1 MRKTAIVTGGTRG
14 IGFGIVKKLA
24 EKEYN
29 LVVFANET
37 ADEAG
42 ESLDYLDR
50 RKASYAYIQGDLAN
64 LEEHQRL
71 LDTAKERFGR
81 VDLLVN
87 NAGVISLYRQDLMLL
102 GSESFD
108 HVMNINLRGTF
119 FLTQKIA
126 AYMIEQDEVNGYKG
140 IIINVE
146 SSNSTVVSLSRG
158 EYCMS
163 KAGLGMMTQLFAAR
177 LGREGIFV
185 YGLRPGIIE
194 TRNTLRAKEKF
205 DAIVSSDELTIKRWG
220 QPEDC
225 AEAVWA
231 LCSND
236 LRYCTGAVIN
246 IDGGMIQRRSM

>member
-14 IGFGIVKKLA
+14 IGFGIVRKLA
-24 EKEYN
+24 ENDYN
-29 LVVFANET
+29 LAIFADES

-42 ESLDYLDR
+42 DALEYLNKQ
-50 RKASYAYIQGDLAN
+50 KASYIYIKGDLAN
-64 LEEHQRL
+64 LEDHQRL
-71 LDTAKERFGR
+71 LNGAIERFGR
-81 VDLLVN
+81 VDMLVN

-108 HVMNINLRGTF
+108 YVMNTNLRGTF

-126 AYMIEQDEVNGYKG
+126 AHMIGQDEINGYRG
-140 IIINVE
+140 IIINIE
-146 SSNSTVVSLSRG
+146 SSNSTVVSLNRG

-163 KAGLGMMTQLFAAR
+163 KAGLSMMTQLFAAR
-177 LGREGIFV
+177 LGRESIFV
-185 YGLRPGIIE
+185 YGIRPGIIE

-205 DAIVSSDELTIKRWG
+205 DAIVSGDELTINRWG

-231 LCSND
+231 LCNND
-236 LRYCTGAVIN
+236 LRYCTGTIIN
-246 IDGGMIQRRSM
+246 VDGGLIQRRSL

>member
-1 MRKTAIVTGGTRG
+1 MCKTAVVTGGTSG
-14 IGFGIVKKLA
+14 IGFGIVRKLA
-24 EKEYN
+24 ENGYN
-29 LVVFANET
+29 LVIF
-37 ADEAG
+37 ADESTDEADK
-42 ESLDYLDR
+42 SLNYLNEK
-50 RKASYAYIQGDLAN
+50 KASYKYIQGDLAN
-64 LEEHQRL
+64 LEEHQRI
-71 LDTAKERFGR
+71 LDSAKEYFGR
-81 VDLLVN
+81 IDLLVN

-108 HVMNINLRGTF
+108 YVMNVNLRGTF

-126 AYMIEQDEVNGYKG
+126 AYMIEQEEINGYKG

-146 SSNSTVVSLSRG
+146 SSNSKIVSLNRG

-163 KAGLGMMTQLFAAR
+163 KAGLSMMTQLFAAR
-177 LGREGIFV
+177 LGRESIFV
-185 YGLRPGIIE
+185 YGIRPGIIA

-205 DAIVSSDELTIKRWG
+205 DAIVSGDELTIKRWG

-236 LRYCTGAVIN
+236 LRYCTGTVICV
-246 IDGGMIQRRSM
+246 DGGMIQRRSM